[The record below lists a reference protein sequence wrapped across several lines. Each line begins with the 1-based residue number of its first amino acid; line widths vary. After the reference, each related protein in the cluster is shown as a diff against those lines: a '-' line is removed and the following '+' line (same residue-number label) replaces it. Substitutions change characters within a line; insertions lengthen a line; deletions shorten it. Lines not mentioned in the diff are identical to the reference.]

1 MGTYRWLFIWSLG
14 VYWGPPIC
22 QGLGVQQMKP
32 PQKALRTTPPPQVQ
46 MESHL
51 VNLVIKPV
59 CIHCGLFTKPQT
71 LVFLE
76 LVKREVS
83 RKYGWG

>member
-1 MGTYRWLFIWSLG
+1 
-14 VYWGPPIC
+14 
-22 QGLGVQQMKP
+22 MKP
-32 PQKALRTTPPPQVQ
+32 PQKALRTTSTPHPQVQ
-46 MESHL
+46 MGSHL

-76 LVKREVS
+76 LVKREAS
-83 RKYGWG
+83 RKHGWASRAASCLQKTSLGECVAFLSAVCG

>member
-1 MGTYRWLFIWSLG
+1 MVVHPGHLMFTGGHPYAR
-14 VYWGPPIC
+14 
-22 QGLGVQQMKP
+22 GLGVQQMKP
-32 PQKALRTTPPPQVQ
+32 PQKALRTTPPPEVQ

-76 LVKREVS
+76 LLVQEREFS

>member
-1 MGTYRWLFIWSLG
+1 MPGAG
-14 VYWGPPIC
+14 GPADEAPSEGS
-22 QGLGVQQMKP
+22 QDN
-32 PQKALRTTPPPQVQ
+32 PPPQVQ
-46 MESHL
+46 MGSHL

-76 LVKREVS
+76 LVKREGS